1 MTDIR
6 DLIVAAGASDSD
18 LEDVV
23 RQIGVERVADML
35 VYELVDR
42 ADLNELGD
50 TADVTVQFELRAGDR
65 RVARA
70 VRARGGTAAC
80 EAGTAASPDA
90 TVVQDLV
97 DLARAVFGPR
107 PERANATRSIVW
119 RDPGA
124 AGTPSRSRWA
134 NEAPQVTHRLLRGS
148 EDRPEDLAELLLR
161 FGSGRWGIHRSP
173 QQYARHFG
181 PLRDRSLTILELPAG
196 GYDDP
201 DTDDSSLRAWKRY
214 FRRAMVYRIDVVGRY
229 ELLEQRVRTLRGRR
243 MDPRFLSGAVAQTG
257 PLDIVI
263 DACHDRLDVT
273 ASFGLLFPHLRP
285 GGIYVIEDVG
295 SGNGLPGA
303 ATTAGFFT
311 SLVDRLSY
319 REFDP
324 PAEDGPAETGT
335 TAAGVHFYRD
345 LVVVEKGADRDG
357 KPALA
362 PAPKRR
368 RLARGG
374 RGSPEKAGSI

>member
-1 MTDIR
+1 MARIASPMTDIR

-35 VYELVDR
+35 VYELGDR
-42 ADLNELGD
+42 ADLS
-50 TADVTVQFELRAGDR
+50 VQFELRAGDR

-134 NEAPQVTHRLLRGS
+134 NEAAQVTHRLLRGS

-201 DTDDSSLRAWKRY
+201 DTD
-214 FRRAMVYRIDVVGRY
+214 
-229 ELLEQRVRTLRGRR
+229 
-243 MDPRFLSGAVAQTG
+243 
-257 PLDIVI
+257 
-263 DACHDRLDVT
+263 
-273 ASFGLLFPHLRP
+273 
-285 GGIYVIEDVG
+285 
-295 SGNGLPGA
+295 
-303 ATTAGFFT
+303 
-311 SLVDRLSY
+311 
-319 REFDP
+319 
-324 PAEDGPAETGT
+324 
-335 TAAGVHFYRD
+335 
-345 LVVVEKGADRDG
+345 
-357 KPALA
+357 
-362 PAPKRR
+362 
-368 RLARGG
+368 
-374 RGSPEKAGSI
+374 

>member
-1 MTDIR
+1 MARIASPMTDIR

-35 VYELVDR
+35 VYELIDR
-42 ADLNELGD
+42 AVLSELGD

-148 EDRPEDLAELLLR
+148 EDRPAGYRDRRLPRPPRRHRLVRLALPAPATRWDLRHRRRRERQRAPGRGDDSWLFHVTGRPAELP
-161 FGSGRWGIHRSP
+161 GIRP
-173 QQYARHFG
+173 AR
-181 PLRDRSLTILELPAG
+181 
-196 GYDDP
+196 
-201 DTDDSSLRAWKRY
+201 
-214 FRRAMVYRIDVVGRY
+214 
-229 ELLEQRVRTLRGRR
+229 RGR
-243 MDPRFLSGAVAQTG
+243 
-257 PLDIVI
+257 
-263 DACHDRLDVT
+263 
-273 ASFGLLFPHLRP
+273 
-285 GGIYVIEDVG
+285 
-295 SGNGLPGA
+295 
-303 ATTAGFFT
+303 
-311 SLVDRLSY
+311 
-319 REFDP
+319 
-324 PAEDGPAETGT
+324 
-335 TAAGVHFYRD
+335 
-345 LVVVEKGADRDG
+345 
-357 KPALA
+357 
-362 PAPKRR
+362 
-368 RLARGG
+368 AR
-374 RGSPEKAGSI
+374 

>member
-1 MTDIR
+1 MARIASPMTDIR

-35 VYELVDR
+35 VYELIDR
-42 ADLNELGD
+42 ADLSELGD

-148 EDRPEDLAELLLR
+148 EGRPEDLAELLLR
-161 FGSGRWGIHRSP
+161 FGAGRWGIHRSP

-196 GYDDP
+196 DGLPHRRGGQVRAAGAARPHPAGAP
-201 DTDDSSLRAWKRY
+201 DGPS
-214 FRRAMVYRIDVVGRY
+214 VPVGRGRADRPAGY
-229 ELLEQRVRTLRGRR
+229 RDRRLPRPPRRHRLVRLALPAPATRWDLRHRRRRERQRAPGRGDDRWLFHVTGRPAELPGIRPARRGR
-243 MDPRFLSGAVAQTG
+243 
-257 PLDIVI
+257 
-263 DACHDRLDVT
+263 
-273 ASFGLLFPHLRP
+273 
-285 GGIYVIEDVG
+285 
-295 SGNGLPGA
+295 
-303 ATTAGFFT
+303 
-311 SLVDRLSY
+311 
-319 REFDP
+319 
-324 PAEDGPAETGT
+324 
-335 TAAGVHFYRD
+335 
-345 LVVVEKGADRDG
+345 
-357 KPALA
+357 
-362 PAPKRR
+362 
-368 RLARGG
+368 AR
-374 RGSPEKAGSI
+374 

>member
-1 MTDIR
+1 MARIASPMTDIR

-42 ADLNELGD
+42 ADLSELGD

-148 EDRPEDLAELLLR
+148 A
-161 FGSGRWGIHRSP
+161 
-173 QQYARHFG
+173 
-181 PLRDRSLTILELPAG
+181 T
-196 GYDDP
+196 
-201 DTDDSSLRAWKRY
+201 
-214 FRRAMVYRIDVVGRY
+214 
-229 ELLEQRVRTLRGRR
+229 
-243 MDPRFLSGAVAQTG
+243 SGA
-257 PLDIVI
+257 
-263 DACHDRLDVT
+263 RWST
-273 ASFGLLFPHLRP
+273 ASTWWAGTSCWSSASAPCGGAGWTLGSCRARSRRP
-285 GGIYVIEDVG
+285 
-295 SGNGLPGA
+295 
-303 ATTAGFFT
+303 
-311 SLVDRLSY
+311 
-319 REFDP
+319 
-324 PAEDGPAETGT
+324 
-335 TAAGVHFYRD
+335 
-345 LVVVEKGADRDG
+345 
-357 KPALA
+357 
-362 PAPKRR
+362 
-368 RLARGG
+368 ARWI
-374 RGSPEKAGSI
+374 S